1 MTYVKGGIE
10 HYWTYNDVRLEDL
23 DKPTLIEA
31 LETVLESNADM
42 QDEIMRLRKD
52 VIQAHASWRRR
63 VMGAVEGNA

>member
-1 MTYVKGGIE
+1 MPRDLP

-31 LETVLESNADM
+31 LETVLENNADM
-42 QDEIMRLRKD
+42 QDEIQRLRQD

-63 VMGAVEGNA
+63 VMETVEGNA

>member
-23 DKPTLIEA
+23 DKPALIEA
-31 LETVLESNADM
+31 LEIVLENNADM

-63 VMGAVEGNA
+63 LLETVEGYA